1 MTGPSSAA
9 ARRSHSAHQ
18 ASFDDLGEPLVDVTF
33 CVLDFETTGS
43 NPDGDTITEIGAVK
57 LRGGE
62 CLGTF
67 QTLVNPGRFIPPTI
81 TVLTGISEA
90 LVARAPRIETVL
102 PSLLEFLGDAVIVAH
117 NARFDMAFLQAA
129 LRRSGRDEATN
140 AVIDTVPLARR
151 LLRDEVPNCKLG
163 TLARHF
169 RFPHQPTHRALDDAL
184 ATGDLLHLLLD
195 RVRPLGVT
203 GLDDLRA
210 LPKIA
215 NHAQAA
221 KLTLTDRLP
230 RSPGV
235 YLFRTAAGAVLYVGK
250 ATNLRSRV
258 RSYFGS
264 EDRRKIGPLLR
275 EAERIDHKRTAT
287 VLEAE
292 VLEMRL
298 IHHFAPHYNRAG
310 TRTTA
315 SVYVGLTGERLP
327 RLVVTRSPAASA
339 LAVLGPIR
347 SQRTARLIVDAIE
360 QALPLRRCSRS
371 AGSAR
376 GPCVGAQLQRSL
388 CPCAGPVD
396 AEAYRAVVEA
406 TLGALGDDPSIVIDA
421 LTHRMQELA
430 AEERFEEAADTRDRL
445 EAFAAAVERQRLID
459 RTRDSVIEFFDRHN
473 NRFRIEHGLLTRHW
487 APPNDV
493 EPQLVGLD
501 DGRPIEA
508 TPPNPGPTSAGPLP
522 VAALDEVLLVARW
535 LERHAGDLRLHR
547 VDGNLSAPIVPVP
560 VPGRAANDRT
570 PSA

>member
-1 MTGPSSAA
+1 MTALPSSAA
-9 ARRSHSAHQ
+9 RQTRSAQ
-18 ASFDDLGEPLVDVTF
+18 QGSFDDLGEPLVDVTF

-43 NPDGDTITEIGAVK
+43 NAEVDTITEVGIVK

-81 TVLTGISEA
+81 TMLTGISEA

-102 PSLLEFLGDAVIVAH
+102 PSLLEFIGDAVIVAH
-117 NARFDMAFLQAA
+117 NSRFDMAFLQAA
-129 LRRSGRDEATN
+129 LRRSGRDEVAN
-140 AVIDTVPLARR
+140 VVIDTVPLARR
-151 LLRDEVPNCKLG
+151 LLRDEVANCKLG

-169 RFPHQPTHRALDDAL
+169 RFPHQPSHRALDDAL
-184 ATGDLLHLLLD
+184 ATGDLLHLILD

-210 LPKIA
+210 LPKMA
-215 NHAQAA
+215 NHAQAS

-230 RSPGV
+230 RTPGV

-275 EAERIDHKRTAT
+275 DAERIDHKRTAT

-298 IHHFAPHYNRAG
+298 IHHFAPQYNREG

-315 SVYVGLTGERLP
+315 SVYVALTGEQLP
-327 RLVVTRSPAASA
+327 RLVVTTTPPTNA
-339 LAVLGPIR
+339 LAVIGPIR
-347 SQRTARLIVDAIE
+347 SRRTARTIIDALE
-360 QALPLRRCSRS
+360 QALPLRRCARRATSQ
-371 AGSAR
+371 R
-376 GPCVGAQLQRSL
+376 GPCLGAQMQRSL

-396 AEAYRAVVEA
+396 AEEYRLVVEA
-406 TLGALGDDPSIVIDA
+406 ALGALGDEPAIVVDA

-430 AEERFEEAADTRDRL
+430 SEERFEEAADTRDRL
-445 EAFAAAVERQRLID
+445 EAFSAAIERQRLID
-459 RTRDSVIEFFDRHN
+459 RTRDSIIEFFDCDDH
-473 NRFRIEHGLLTRHW
+473 RFRIEHGVLTRHW
-487 APPNDV
+487 APPDGTA
-493 EPQLVGLD
+493 PQFADLD

-508 TPPNPGPTSAGPLP
+508 TPPNPGPTAAGPLP
-522 VAALDEVLLVARW
+522 VAALDEVLLLARW
-535 LERHAGDLRLHR
+535 
-547 VDGNLSAPIVPVP
+547 
-560 VPGRAANDRT
+560 
-570 PSA
+570 